1 MARWVPQKKDTLA
14 VLAGEILHNYGQ
26 GRTIVAV
33 DGRHGAGQS
42 AFADDLAD
50 VLRPQT
56 DKVFRASIDSFFRPR
71 FDRDRIDDP
80 QAYFDGAYDYSLFR
94 RVLVDPYR
102 VGGSTGFVLQGFDV
116 ERDQPVFQAKWQS
129 AGDDAILIVDG
140 VFLQRKELAGLW
152 NHTVWLAT
160 PLIEAAGGLDALRVG
175 ADELYL
181 KKVSPSERA
190 TAIFNNQHPEHPRRE
205 FADSC

>member
-14 VLAGEILHNYGQ
+14 ALADEILHNYGQ

-33 DGRHGAGQS
+33 DGRHGAGQA
-42 AFADDLAD
+42 AFADDLAE
-50 VLRPQT
+50 VLRPRI

-71 FDRDRIDDP
+71 FDRDRIDDAR
-80 QAYFDGAYDYSLFR
+80 AYFEGAYDYSLLR
-94 RVLVDPYR
+94 RVLIDPYR
-102 VGGSTGFVLQGFDV
+102 VGGSTGFVLQGFDL

-129 AGDDAILIVDG
+129 AGDDAILIIDG

-160 PLIEAAGGLDALRVG
+160 PLVKATDELTALRVG

-181 KKVSPSERA
+181 KQHSPSERA
-190 TAIFNNQHPEHPRRE
+190 TAILNNQDPEHPRRE

>member
-1 MARWVPQKKDTLA
+1 MAKWAPLKKDTLG
-14 VLAGEILHNYGQ
+14 VLADEILHNYGQ
-26 GRTIVAV
+26 GRSIVAV
-33 DGRHGAGQS
+33 DGRHGAGQA
-42 AFADDLAD
+42 AFADDLAA
-50 VLRPQT
+50 VLRPRI
-56 DKVFRASIDSFFRPR
+56 DKVFRASMDDFFKPR
-71 FDRDRIDDP
+71 FDRDRIED
-80 QAYFDGAYDYSLFR
+80 ARGYFEGAYDYSLFR
-94 RVLVDPYR
+94 RVLIDPYR

-116 ERDQPVFQAKWQS
+116 ERDQPIFQAKWQS

-160 PLIEAAGGLDALRVG
+160 PLITATDDATALRVG

-181 KKVSPSERA
+181 AKVSPSERA
-190 TAIFNNQHPEHPRRE
+190 TAIFNNEDPEHPRRE